1 MMTIRAASHGDQEE
15 VRKVYLEAFGDGEGR
30 IVSNLAIGLLS
41 ESATPPILS
50 SVAAI
55 DGVVVGHVAFSPV
68 RLRSGEPFSG
78 YILAPLAVKPDHQ
91 KSRIG
96 SNLVTHGLQQLMV
109 QEVDVVFVYGDPK
122 YYSRFGF
129 RVDTAEGFAPPYSL
143 QFPFGWQAAILAE
156 GGEAPRTGAIE
167 CVPPLCDPSL
177 W

>member
-1 MMTIRAASHGDQEE
+1 MEIRTASHNDQEE
-15 VRKVYLEAFGDGEGR
+15 VRKVYLEAFGDKEGE

-41 ESATPPILS
+41 ELSTPQIISL
-50 SVAAI
+50 VAAI

-68 RLRSGEPFSG
+68 WLKNGEPFSG

-96 SNLVTHGLQQLMV
+96 SNLVNNCMQQLIIK
-109 QEVDVVFVYGDPK
+109 EVDVVFVYGDPK

-129 RVDTAEGFAPPYSL
+129 RVDTAERYTPPYSL
-143 QFPFGWQAAILAE
+143 QFPFGWQATILTSK
-156 GGEAPRTGAIE
+156 GKAPLTGAIE
-167 CVPPLCDPSL
+167 CVNSLCDPNL